1 LRPIRLK
8 FSARMVL
15 LNERWWG
22 LRACARQIAV
32 ADPADTT
39 NVALFSDMGRRSEG
53 AVCRGVSGCCPILLS
68 GKCAP
73 SHPRGRYAPRSC
85 GSPALPVSAREGVLL
100 GEPDNKP
107 PSVIR
112 FGPTHSSGERFQRIA
127 TPSMSREDE
136 IAKLNSIAR
145 IRMQVF
151 WIRSGMEPQMTR
163 PSLWSL
169 SREWPVRT
177 RADSGDRRATAHPR
191 TAKPRALALSR
202 REC

>member
-1 LRPIRLK
+1 
-8 FSARMVL
+8 MVR

-32 ADPADTT
+32 ADPADTR
-39 NVALFSDMGRRSEG
+39 NVALFSDMG
-53 AVCRGVSGCCPILLS
+53 VDL
-68 GKCAP
+68 KAP
-73 SHPRGRYAPRSC
+73 SVAVSAAAARSFSQENVLQAILAVDLLPDLA
-85 GSPALPVSAREGVLL
+85 SPALPVSAREGVLL

-107 PSVIR
+107 PGVIR
-112 FGPTHSSGERFQRIA
+112 FGPTHSSGERFQCIA

-136 IAKLNSIAR
+136 IAKLKSIAHL
-145 IRMQVF
+145 RMQVF